1 MNAIASPWLNLE
13 IDMLNHAVDC
23 YSAVKENECYCITMA
38 EPRDWHAESTKSDRG
53 GEILYGISFFFLYDI
68 SYMWNLKRNDTN
80 KLTKQKEWINV
91 YAFEVCN
98 L

>member
-13 IDMLNHAVDC
+13 IVML
-23 YSAVKENECYCITMA
+23 SQLSQTEEEKYCMTF
-38 EPRDWHAESTKSDRG
+38 
-53 GEILYGISFFFLYDI
+53 LFFFLYDI

-91 YAFEVCN
+91 YAFEVCT